1 MIFEGIGQKPSG
13 RYNFRMDK
21 RKKCIDAL
29 LEAAEQVVIE
39 KGIANLTLDA
49 VACQAGVS
57 KGGLLYYFPNKNQLI
72 QALVQRSADNWR
84 ACYTEAYE
92 SAPEGPGRMVRGL
105 VGHCLSDGSAWTDEL
120 RSITSSVF
128 AALAQDPELIKPM
141 RLVYDELHVKI
152 RADGLPTGI
161 AETVLSAIDGLWL
174 NWVLGFAPFNQENI
188 SNVRTALEQIVNQA
202 ILEGKVK

>member
-1 MIFEGIGQKPSG
+1 
-13 RYNFRMDK
+13 MDK
-21 RKKCIDAL
+21 RQKSIDDL
-29 LEAAEQVVIE
+29 LLAAEKVVIE

-57 KGGLLYYFPNKNQLI
+57 KGGLLYYFPNKNSLI

-84 ACYTEAYE
+84 VCYTQAYE
-92 SAPEGPGRMVRGL
+92 SAAPGPGRMVRGL
-105 VGHCLSDGSAWTDEL
+105 VGHCLAEDSAWTDEL
-120 RSITSSVF
+120 RSITSAVF

-141 RLVYDELHVKI
+141 RLVYGELHQKI
-152 RADGLPTGI
+152 KADGLPKGI

-188 SNVRTALEQIVNQA
+188 SNVRTALEQIVERA
-202 ILEGKVK
+202 ISEGNEK